1 MEIIFEDD
9 YLIAVN
15 KPSGKLSV
23 PGKENRVAIRT
34 RAEEWRIVIETLLT
48 SVEIKEPSS
57 SFLPVLIELRKQGE
71 RVPRQDQKFFRY
83 VKRVVKSV
91 DDSTLSSLFQLLSFL
106 DREMFGVLPEDFPVE
121 LISAADEMERY
132 CNQKLFHLHRLDQ
145 ETSGLLLFGKDSISA
160 NSLSEQFRERKV
172 S

>member
-23 PGKENRVAIRT
+23 PGKENRVATRT
-34 RAEEWRIVIETLLT
+34 RAEEWTVVIETLLSDLLKNDT
-48 SVEIKEPSS
+48 SSLLIPILKE
-57 SFLPVLIELRKQGE
+57 LNKQGE
-71 RVPRQDQKFFRY
+71 RVPRQDQKFYRY
-83 VKRVVKSV
+83 VKRVVKTV
-91 DDSTLSSLFQLLSFL
+91 DDATVYSLFQLLSSL
-106 DREMFGVLPEDFPVE
+106 DREMFGVLPDDFPVE
-121 LISAADEMERY
+121 LISAADEMEGH

-160 NSLSEQFRERKV
+160 NYLSEQFRDRKV